1 MATVWLAR
9 DLRHERSVAIKILHP
24 ELAGAIGIDRFLRE
38 IRLTAQ
44 LQHPNIVPIL
54 DSGVL
59 EVPEG
64 RLPWYAMSFLEGE
77 SLRARLAREGQ
88 IGVEEAMA
96 ITEAAAWL
104 IEQPSAAYD
113 TSSTV
118 SPSRCT
124 RNVTS
129 SPQVGFTWC
138 TSASYGSRSP
148 SCWGFL

>member
-1 MATVWLAR
+1 MRAGNLATPANATPSSSTSSSGSTWPRPCISSRNVSCTDIASATSL
-9 DLRHERSVAIKILHP
+9 
-24 ELAGAIGIDRFLRE
+24 
-38 IRLTAQ
+38 
-44 LQHPNIVPIL
+44 PI
-54 DSGVL
+54 S
-59 EVPEG
+59 
-64 RLPWYAMSFLEGE
+64 S
-77 SLRARLAREGQ
+77 S
-88 IGVEEAMA
+88 A

-138 TSASYGSRSP
+138 TSAS
-148 SCWGFL
+148 